1 MESIK
6 QTAQSVVDSF
16 NVGHRCSQPV
26 PILTIHPLQA
36 ETAPNA
42 PSNSG
47 TLPEPNAFPVHSQ
60 RDEGK
65 AVGIQDEMGK
75 DPITLKQEG
84 QDGYELYKAAG
95 KLVGKRAIVTGG
107 DSGIG
112 RAAAV
117 MFAMEGADVAV
128 VYLPE
133 EEVDAKETE
142 RLILKNGERRPPP
155 LAAVG

>member
-1 MESIK
+1 MGEMP
-6 QTAQSVVDSF
+6 
-16 NVGHRCSQPV
+16 G
-26 PILTIHPLQA
+26 
-36 ETAPNA
+36 PNA
-42 PSNSG
+42 YH
-47 TLPEPNAFPVHSQ
+47 VHSQ

-65 AVGIQDEMGK
+65 AIGIQAEMGK
-75 DPITLKQEG
+75 DPVTLKQEG
-84 QDGYELYKAAG
+84 KGGYELYKAAG
-95 KLVGKRAIVTGG
+95 KLLNKKAVVTGG

-142 RLILKNGERRPPP
+142 RLILKNGK
-155 LAAVG
+155 LAFQLQSLGARD

>member
-6 QTAQSVVDSF
+6 QTVQSVTDSIS
-16 NVGHRCSQPV
+16 VGFSTAGADTSSGTRTDLSH
-26 PILTIHPLQA
+26 LNQA
-36 ETAPNA
+36 ETNPNA

-47 TLPEPNAFPVHSQ
+47 EMPGPNAYPVHSQ

-65 AVGIQDEMGK
+65 AIGIQAEMGK
-75 DPITLKQEG
+75 DPVTLKQEG
-84 QDGYELYKAAG
+84 KDGYELYKAAG
-95 KLVGKRAIVTGG
+95 KLTNKKTIVTGG

-117 MFAMEGADVAV
+117 MFAMEGADVAI

-142 RLILKNGERRPPP
+142 RLILKNGEY
-155 LAAVG
+155 AF